1 MIFFHQLLTTKTYG
15 GANTTALNIAAA
27 LRGRG
32 RHSYVWLPGEGA
44 AMAKAKELGI
54 TWHQYDPT
62 RALASSRMGS
72 VLCNFIFGRQLY
84 SYGPGLIHVHAP
96 HMYRVLLPALKA
108 SRLKT
113 VVHVQLEET
122 QIAWRWAFKTPPH
135 VIITCARFLTE
146 HVRNTLPEHLQ
157 KNQSIVAVPNAVDSE
172 RFHPGD
178 KMLAKQQVGAP
189 VNHPLILLVA
199 NLAPHKGHET
209 GIRAVAILKEKGVA
223 AQLWFAGTD
232 RSGGLEYQER
242 LQSLSSEL
250 GIADRVRFLGERN
263 DVPDL
268 LRAADSLILPSTAE
282 GLPLSI
288 LEAQA
293 SKVPVLAAPTAGIPE
308 IITDGQSGF
317 LVRADD
323 AAGYAHYLNFLL
335 RNPSISSQIADCA
348 YTKVL
353 RDHSWKTYMER
364 TFDVYNTLFDL
375 W

>member
-1 MIFFHQLLTTKTYG
+1 
-15 GANTTALNIAAA
+15 
-27 LRGRG
+27 
-32 RHSYVWLPGEGA
+32 
-44 AMAKAKELGI
+44 
-54 TWHQYDPT
+54 
-62 RALASSRMGS
+62 MGS
-72 VLCNFIFGRQLY
+72 ALCNFLLGRQLY
-84 SYGPGLIHVHAP
+84 SYRPGLIHVHAP
-96 HMYRVLLPALKA
+96 HIYRVLLPALKA

-113 VVHVQLEET
+113 VVHVHLEET
-122 QIAWRWAFKTPPH
+122 QVALRWAFKTPPQ
-135 VIITCARFLTE
+135 VIITCARFLME
-146 HVRNTLPEHLQ
+146 HVRNALPEHLQ
-157 KNQSIVAVPNAVDSE
+157 KNPSVVAVPNAVDNE

-242 LQSLSSEL
+242 LKFLSSEL
-250 GIADRVRFLGERN
+250 EIADRVRFLGERN
-263 DVPDL
+263 DVPEL

-317 LVRADD
+317 LVHADD
-323 AAGYAHYLNFLL
+323 AAGYAHYLNLLL
-335 RNPSISSQIADCA
+335 RNPGISSQIADCA
-348 YTKVL
+348 YTQVL
-353 RDHSWKTYMER
+353 RDHSWQTYIER
-364 TFDVYNTLFDL
+364 IFDAYNSLFDL
-375 W
+375 QQPLRKEALRQD